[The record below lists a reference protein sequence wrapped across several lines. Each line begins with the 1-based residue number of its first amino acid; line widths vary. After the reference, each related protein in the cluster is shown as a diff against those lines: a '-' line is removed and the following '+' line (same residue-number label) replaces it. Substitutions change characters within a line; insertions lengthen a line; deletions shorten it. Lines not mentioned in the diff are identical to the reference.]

1 MENRVKPP
9 TSMDDFKG
17 KPPRVS
23 ASKEGIDEADL
34 EATRAML
41 QQYTQDDGFHCP
53 RCGVVIV
60 DPEEAIYHL
69 AEEINK
75 ALDHLGKR
83 PE

>member
-60 DPEEAIYHL
+60 VPEEAIYHL
-69 AEEINK
+69 AKEESAARHHNI
-75 ALDHLGKR
+75 
-83 PE
+83 